1 MGENSERKAWMGLLA
16 RAPAADLDRL
26 WRAVGPM
33 PEHEWLRAPEVGA
46 VMVRGRAGA
55 EGAAFN
61 LGEMVVTRCA
71 VRLADGR
78 VGHGHVQG
86 RGKDHAEQAALIDA
100 LMQGDE
106 AARLRGAV
114 LDPLARA
121 EAARRADR
129 AGKAAA
135 TRVDFF
141 TLVRGED

>member
-1 MGENSERKAWMGLLA
+1 MTGNSERKTWMGLLA
-16 RAPAADLDRL
+16 RAPADDLDRL
-26 WRAVGPM
+26 WRAAALAPDHVR
-33 PEHEWLRAPEVGA
+33 LRAPEVGA

-55 EGAAFN
+55 VGAAFN

-100 LMQGDE
+100 LMQGAE
-106 AARLRGAV
+106 AAQLRAAV
-114 LDPLARA
+114 LDPLAL
-121 EAARRADR
+121 EEVTRRAAR

-135 TRVDFF
+135 TKVDFF